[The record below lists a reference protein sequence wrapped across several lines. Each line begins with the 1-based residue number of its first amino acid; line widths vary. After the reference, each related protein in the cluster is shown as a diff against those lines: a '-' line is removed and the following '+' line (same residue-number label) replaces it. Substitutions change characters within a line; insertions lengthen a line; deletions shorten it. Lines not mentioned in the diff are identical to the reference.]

1 MKLFRDHQWWW
12 ISLFIATVIISA
24 ITAQQVTAMGLLSS
38 VGGHLAFA
46 GVVAQLP
53 RLVYWLLG
61 APLTTEE
68 LMATITVGWLILA
81 VANLAVMP

>member
-1 MKLFRDHQWWW
+1 
-12 ISLFIATVIISA
+12 
-24 ITAQQVTAMGLLSS
+24 VTAIGLLSS

>member
-1 MKLFRDHQWWW
+1 MKLFSAHKWWW
-12 ISLFIATVIISA
+12 MILLLATLIVSA
-24 ITAQQVTAMGLLSS
+24 LTAQQVTATGLLSS
-38 VGGHLAFA
+38 IGGHLAFA
-46 GVVAQLP
+46 GGVAQLP